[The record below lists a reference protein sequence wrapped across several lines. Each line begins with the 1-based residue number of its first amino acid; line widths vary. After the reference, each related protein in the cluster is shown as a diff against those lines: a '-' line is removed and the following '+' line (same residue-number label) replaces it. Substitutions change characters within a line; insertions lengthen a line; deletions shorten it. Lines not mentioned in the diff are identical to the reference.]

1 MNGGGGDDILDGGV
15 EDDILDGGSG
25 NDTLSGDDGFD
36 VFVLGA
42 DNGSDTIIDF
52 EPGQD
57 SFSLSGSISF
67 SDLTLAGNQIEIGD
81 TLIATV
87 EGVDTSSLSAPDFNQ
102 PANPEESS
110 NEGTLDA
117 DTINGTDSA
126 ERIKGFAGDDV
137 INALGG
143 FDLVFGDVGNDRLDG
158 GKGSDT
164 IYGGR
169 GNDTING
176 GVGSGNDILVGQ
188 EGNDFFVIADNVG
201 ADIITDFN
209 PEQDGFELSGDLS
222 FGDLTLSGNQIFI
235 GSLLVATVE
244 GIEDLN
250 SLPPSSFKEDE
261 PTNPGEP
268 NLIEGTLDSD
278 TINGTDSADRIKGFA
293 GNDVINAFGSDDTV
307 FGDVGDDELDG
318 GSGNDTVV
326 GGVGSDTM
334 IGGAGNDVLV
344 GEEGNDFFVLT
355 PNQGTDTIT
364 DFNIESDR
372 FILSGNLI
380 FEELNFNNNSILAG
394 DETIATIE
402 GVDTTELQ
410 ADNFV

>member
-1 MNGGGGDDILDGGV
+1 MNGGGGDDILDGGF

-110 NEGTLDA
+110 N
-117 DTINGTDSA
+117 
-126 ERIKGFAGDDV
+126 
-137 INALGG
+137 
-143 FDLVFGDVGNDRLDG
+143 
-158 GKGSDT
+158 
-164 IYGGR
+164 
-169 GNDTING
+169 
-176 GVGSGNDILVGQ
+176 
-188 EGNDFFVIADNVG
+188 
-201 ADIITDFN
+201 
-209 PEQDGFELSGDLS
+209 
-222 FGDLTLSGNQIFI
+222 
-235 GSLLVATVE
+235 
-244 GIEDLN
+244 
-250 SLPPSSFKEDE
+250 
-261 PTNPGEP
+261 
-268 NLIEGTLDSD
+268 EGTLDSD